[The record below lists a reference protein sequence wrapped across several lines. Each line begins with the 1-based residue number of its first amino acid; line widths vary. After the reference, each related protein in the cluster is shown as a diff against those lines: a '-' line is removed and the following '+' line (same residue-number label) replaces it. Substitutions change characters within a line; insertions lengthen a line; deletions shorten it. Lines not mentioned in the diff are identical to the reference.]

1 MGRMTVKR
9 IEATTKPG
17 FYGDGDTLYL
27 RVSPRGTK
35 SWVQRVVVPDGKRHD
50 IGLGGFP
57 VVSLAKARR
66 RAFDNRV
73 SIADGRNPF
82 AEKQAD
88 RRKATIPIFREAAEK
103 VYEVNKP
110 RWRNGKHTRDWLQV
124 LVKYAFP
131 VVGNVTVNQIGRE
144 DVLRILTPV
153 WTNRPETARR
163 LRQRIRA
170 VLRWCEAHGYVE
182 HNAAGESIAGALP
195 VMPRIRAHF
204 RAMHYSEVAA
214 GLETVEASGASTAA
228 KLCLRFTVLTAARSG
243 EARDAAWAEIDMD
256 AREWRISGSRMKSGA
271 DHRVPLAEATL
282 AVLEQA
288 RMLDDGSG
296 LLFPSPM
303 KRGRSLS
310 DMTLTKVLRETGL
323 ADRATVHGFRSS
335 FRDWCAETGKP
346 REIAEA
352 ALAHTVGS
360 VEGAYFRSD
369 LFQRRRR
376 LMDQWAIY
384 VISGSSGKVVSLHG

>member
-335 FRDWCAETGKP
+335 FRDWCAET
-346 REIAEA
+346 RIAPC
-352 ALAHTVGS
+352 
-360 VEGAYFRSD
+360 
-369 LFQRRRR
+369 
-376 LMDQWAIY
+376 I
-384 VISGSSGKVVSLHG
+384 I